1 MDPENQDRIKG
12 LVDEH
17 GADDL
22 VVVLGAAD
30 LESLEVAAETVTM
43 GDPAYVGPLAGVQLG
58 LPVVHILEEDVKEQ
72 VDAGVYDEQV
82 GLLEMTLDV
91 EQVREAARKFPGPLT
106 QRRALR
112 LVGLLLGHE
121 ADEVD
126 REHRRRRRSTRSRPW
141 RCPAICWSASGVEP
155 REPRRVA
162 RRSRR
167 AGWAGGPAAAR
178 AGSRRRRPR
187 RGRPPSRPIERLQG
201 CDWRTGHQRSTPVA
215 R

>member
-30 LESLEVAAETVTM
+30 LESLEVAAETVTL

-72 VDAGVYDEQV
+72 TDAGVYDEQV

-91 EQVREAARKFPGPLT
+91 EQVR
-106 QRRALR
+106 
-112 LVGLLLGHE
+112 
-121 ADEVD
+121 
-126 REHRRRRRSTRSRPW
+126 
-141 RCPAICWSASGVEP
+141 
-155 REPRRVA
+155 
-162 RRSRR
+162 
-167 AGWAGGPAAAR
+167 AAAR
-178 AGSRRRRPR
+178 RFP
-187 RGRPPSRPIERLQG
+187 GRDG
-201 CDWRTGHQRSTPVA
+201 A
-215 R
+215 

>member
-30 LESLEVAAETVTM
+30 LESLEVAAETLTL

-72 VDAGVYDEQV
+72 TDAGVYDEQV

-91 EQVREAARKFPGPLT
+91 EQVR
-106 QRRALR
+106 
-112 LVGLLLGHE
+112 
-121 ADEVD
+121 
-126 REHRRRRRSTRSRPW
+126 
-141 RCPAICWSASGVEP
+141 
-155 REPRRVA
+155 
-162 RRSRR
+162 
-167 AGWAGGPAAAR
+167 AAAR
-178 AGSRRRRPR
+178 RFP
-187 RGRPPSRPIERLQG
+187 GR
-201 CDWRTGHQRSTPVA
+201 DDA
-215 R
+215 

>member
-12 LVDEH
+12 LVDTH

-91 EQVREAARKFPGPLT
+91 EQVREAARKFPG
-106 QRRALR
+106 R
-112 LVGLLLGHE
+112 
-121 ADEVD
+121 
-126 REHRRRRRSTRSRPW
+126 
-141 RCPAICWSASGVEP
+141 
-155 REPRRVA
+155 
-162 RRSRR
+162 
-167 AGWAGGPAAAR
+167 
-178 AGSRRRRPR
+178 
-187 RGRPPSRPIERLQG
+187 
-201 CDWRTGHQRSTPVA
+201 
-215 R
+215 